1 MHLSIAEKTHQEIIS
16 LLYAQSFRVVIS
28 NPLATLLMVV
38 WLVPVAPLPELV
50 AWLVVIITI
59 SLSRLALYIAYK
71 KQGTTQVS
79 NFRLHTWTAGSV
91 LTAIA
96 HAVGLL
102 YFTPLD
108 QPEYI
113 ASVGMI
119 IIGLSAISV
128 IAFGASIYA
137 VLSFFIPITL
147 PITLYFLYLPG
158 ELHTYVAAG
167 VILYAAVVLSALKP
181 INRAFRKSITLNFQH
196 QQEIEKRKSAEQQ
209 LQELSRRDGLT
220 GLFNRRHF
228 DEFLNI
234 EMSKALRNNT
244 SLCLVIFDIDCF
256 KQFNDQYGH
265 VAGDK
270 CLVEVARITTQVV
283 SRKEDF
289 VARYGG
295 EEFVFVLPNTEITE
309 AVALASKLQ
318 IAIQNE
324 NLLHASTQVSGI
336 SCVTISAGVASLTQC
351 ADKKADTLIE
361 IADKS
366 LYQAKR
372 LGRNQVYF
380 NSSPE

>member
-79 NFRLHTWTAGSV
+79 NFWLHTWTAGSV

-181 INRAFRKSITLNFQH
+181 INRAFRKSITLNSQLSASARN
-196 QQEIEKRKSAEQQ
+196 RK
-209 LQELSRRDGLT
+209 T
-220 GLFNRRHF
+220 
-228 DEFLNI
+228 
-234 EMSKALRNNT
+234 
-244 SLCLVIFDIDCF
+244 
-256 KQFNDQYGH
+256 
-265 VAGDK
+265 
-270 CLVEVARITTQVV
+270 
-283 SRKEDF
+283 
-289 VARYGG
+289 
-295 EEFVFVLPNTEITE
+295 
-309 AVALASKLQ
+309 
-318 IAIQNE
+318 
-324 NLLHASTQVSGI
+324 
-336 SCVTISAGVASLTQC
+336 
-351 ADKKADTLIE
+351 
-361 IADKS
+361 
-366 LYQAKR
+366 
-372 LGRNQVYF
+372 
-380 NSSPE
+380 